1 MQDNLLAQ
9 KIAQQFIAGKVDG
22 LDTFTSIDDAAAES
36 LSKHQGGLGLD
47 GEAKAQVA
55 KFKEKA

>member
-1 MQDNLLAQ
+1 MQDNILTQ
-9 KIAQQFIAGKVDG
+9 KIARQFIAGKVKS
-22 LDTFTSIDDAAAES
+22 LEPFTSIDDAAAES

>member
-1 MQDNLLAQ
+1 MQDNLLTQ

-36 LSKHQGGLGLD
+36 LSKHQGSLWTKLK
-47 GEAKAQVA
+47 EQIA